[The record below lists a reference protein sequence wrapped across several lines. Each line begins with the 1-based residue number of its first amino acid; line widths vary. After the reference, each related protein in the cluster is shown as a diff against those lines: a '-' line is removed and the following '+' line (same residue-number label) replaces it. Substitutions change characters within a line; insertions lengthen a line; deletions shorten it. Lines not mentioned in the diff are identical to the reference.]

1 VRDATARRIL
11 FVVLG
16 ASLSGCAPRVAVPA
30 SSAAV
35 SDAGATVAPSSG
47 QLPEATA
54 EERDLAGRLKAAV
67 TRLAVEVGERNM
79 DKSWNFATATDDLA
93 RELEKMGYEAR
104 RQGYTIG
111 TDVVQNIEAKV
122 AGGRHGDESVVVGA
136 HYDTERGTPGADDNA
151 SGVAAVLE
159 LARIYRDK
167 KPDRTIRF
175 VLFANEEAP
184 FSQTEQMGSLVYAK
198 DLVAH
203 GTRVVAMLSLESI
216 GYFSTE
222 AGSQHYPPALSSR
235 YPTTGDFIAVVGNEA
250 SRALCENLTR
260 VLKRSATLPVVGD
273 VLPDSVPEA
282 SRSDHWAFWKLGLPA
297 VMVTDTAPFRN
308 PHYHKATDLPDRLD
322 FDRMARVVSG
332 LARTLEVLATGA
344 PAPPSEQ

>member
-1 VRDATARRIL
+1 VRAATARWIVAATL
-11 FVVLG
+11 APWVF
-16 ASLSGCAPRVAVPA
+16 GCSPR
-30 SSAAV
+30 
-35 SDAGATVAPSSG
+35 AGAEP
-47 QLPEATA
+47 ATPGSMQSPA
-54 EERDLAGRLKAAV
+54 TSPAALADPTQEERELAGRLKAIV
-67 TRLAVEVGERNM
+67 THLSVEVGERNM
-79 DKSWNFATATDDLA
+79 DKSWNFASATDDIA
-93 RELEKMGYEAR
+93 RDLEKMGYEAR

-136 HYDTERGTPGADDNA
+136 HYDTEHGTPGADDNA
-151 SGVAAVLE
+151 SGVAAVME
-159 LARIYRDK
+159 LARLLRDK

-184 FSQTEQMGSLVYAK
+184 FAQTEQMGSLVYAK
-198 DLVAH
+198 DLVAQ

-222 AGSQHYPPALSSR
+222 PGSQHYPPELASR
-235 YPTTGDFIAVVGNEA
+235 YPTTADFIAVVGNEA
-250 SRALCENLTR
+250 SRSFCENLTR
-260 VLKRSATLPVVGD
+260 TLKGSATLPVVGD
-273 VLPDSVPEA
+273 VLPDTVPEA

-322 FDRMARVVSG
+322 FDRMARVVSA
-332 LARTLEVLATGA
+332 LSKAVQALATTA
-344 PAPPSEQ
+344 PEPALE

>member
-1 VRDATARRIL
+1 VRAAIISAALTWWAFGCSPRAANSPAT
-11 FVVLG
+11 
-16 ASLSGCAPRVAVPA
+16 PHAVPA
-30 SSAAV
+30 SGGAAQN
-35 SDAGATVAPSSG
+35 AALAAPT
-47 QLPEATA
+47 P
-54 EERDLAGRLKAAV
+54 EERDLAVRLKATV
-67 TRLAVEVGERNM
+67 THLSVEVGERNM
-79 DKSWNFATATDDLA
+79 EKSWNFASATDDLA
-93 RELEKMGYEAR
+93 RDLEKMGYEAR

-111 TDVVQNIEAKV
+111 TDVVQNIEAKIG
-122 AGGRHGDESVVVGA
+122 GGRHGDESVVVGA

-151 SGVAAVLE
+151 SGVAAVVE
-159 LARIYRDK
+159 LARLFRDK

-175 VLFANEEAP
+175 VFFANEEAP
-184 FSQTEQMGSLVYAK
+184 FAQTEQMGSLVYAK

-222 AGSQHYPPALSSR
+222 PASQHYPPQLSAR

-250 SRALCENLTR
+250 SRGLCENLTR
-260 VLKRSATLPVVGD
+260 ELKSFATLPVVGD
-273 VLPDSVPEA
+273 VLPDAVPEA

-322 FDRMARVVSG
+322 FDRMSRVVAA
-332 LARTLEVLATGA
+332 LAKAVEVLATGPRE
-344 PAPPSEQ
+344 PALE